1 MEQPLIEIQGLSV
14 SYEKKTVLT
23 NIYTHIESGHAYG
36 IIGPNGAGKSTFFK
50 AILGLVDISQG
61 QILMY
66 GRPVEESRKKIAYI
80 PQKDNFDW
88 DFPATV
94 IDIVLMGRYP
104 HKKLFQKLNETDHE
118 KARESMKVMN
128 ILDLADRQIGKLSG
142 GQQQR
147 VYIARAL
154 CQEAELFFL
163 DEPFAGV
170 DVTTEENIVQ
180 IIQTL
185 KTSGKTFL
193 LVHHDLTTVQ
203 KYFDKIIL
211 INQRLIAYGDTEK
224 VFTTENLSSCYGS
237 QLSILHKIQELY

>member
-1 MEQPLIEIQGLSV
+1 MTTPLIEIKGLSV
-14 SYEKKTVLT
+14 AYDKKTVLT
-23 NIYTHIESGHAYG
+23 NIYTQIEAGHAYG
-36 IIGPNGAGKSTFFK
+36 IIGPNGAGKSTLFK
-50 AILGLVDISQG
+50 AILGLVDAQQG
-61 QILMY
+61 QILVY
-66 GRPVEESRKKIAYI
+66 GKPVEESRKKIAYI

-94 IDIVLMGRYP
+94 NDIVLMGRYP
-104 HKKLFQKLNETDHE
+104 HKKLFQKLNNDDFNHAHE
-118 KARESMKVMN
+118 AMKAMN
-128 ILDLADRQIGKLSG
+128 ITDLKERQIGKLSG

-154 CQEAELFFL
+154 CQEAEIFFL

-180 IIQTL
+180 IIHQL
-185 KTSGKTFL
+185 KALGKTFL

-211 INQRLIAYGDTEK
+211 INQRLIAAGDTDN
-224 VFTTENLSSCYGS
+224 VFTTENLSHCYGS
-237 QLSILHKIQELY
+237 QLSILHKIQEL